1 MSGISANI
9 HTEELKGNIY
19 IQISGDHRLN
29 CVREACNKRQRQ
41 RGVSTGSRE
50 SYRKRT
56 MISKRTNSQAFV
68 LCLWLDLPRC
78 L

>member
-1 MSGISANI
+1 MSGISANV
-9 HTEELKGNIY
+9 HTEELTGSIY
-19 IQISGDHRLN
+19 TQISGDHCLN
-29 CVREACNKRQRQ
+29 CVREACNERQRQ

-56 MISKRTNSQAFV
+56 RISKRANSQAFV
-68 LCLWLDLPRC
+68 LRLWLDLPRC